1 MLRTRVLTSLLACLV
16 FVGLARAD
24 EAHGPDSERWMS
36 LPRLREVWQRE
47 GLGRRSGVAGTDA
60 YYTLTDDGKAVVALD
75 GATGRDRW
83 RQEMPRPVDADGQG
97 MWEGGLLGSL
107 LGHNARPVVLAGADL
122 LVATSIPH
130 ERSVFLASL
139 DTRTGQMR
147 WSRTVECGYFQV
159 VRSAGDWVLQCGRGR
174 LFKNNSLLVLSA
186 KDGAQRAKLTM
197 TEPFAV
203 APGGGICTTGKA
215 RVSCFRLQG
224 GRLVQRWSRSVA
236 ETASPDVQATASFVV
251 RLGERVQVF
260 RLSDGRPL
268 FERPP
273 AAWTSV
279 DPSQE
284 RMFVPGGGRIEVVRL
299 KDGASSTFPWQSGRP
314 IPRLLY
320 NERAI
325 VIVPHRW
332 RPEPLGLVDAR
343 GEFQSIERQ
352 GVEIDALVGETA
364 LARTQELTVDYKT
377 SGILRGYSLAK
388 LAPPAAALD
397 EYAQVAAVLA
407 HYPFGAVND
416 ALEAVRRLPHGM
428 DRLEQAI
435 SLEKGW
441 TQISA
446 IGVAEASRSTRYL
459 AALRR
464 LLGRLSLQ
472 PRSHTEERL
481 LLKTLAALAEMQTLQ
496 AAEDVFAFWRTS
508 ADRIRGTRL
517 RLDAQEEILR
527 AVWRYSAERDWVTC
541 PERTFPVSSTSPDAV
556 LGGEGPGEVAL
567 ADDRRRWAVLCQA
580 RHDDD
585 GDGQLR
591 VETLEHGGTVGD
603 AMRPYVVLG
612 AGPGTEVDDVV
623 AGPKGEH
630 LVVTLGACLYDVD
643 TRTGK
648 ASVLPYADGRLRAG
662 AKYHHSAVVF
672 SPDDN
677 YLTYLR
683 SWMSHT
689 SLVVRDLQSGR
700 ERTLDLG
707 MAQIGG
713 IRVDNVA
720 RDVVLEMGE
729 PLAPEAP
736 LVEWIVA
743 GSRHPLCRVYGTIDG
758 NDRLR
763 LPKPAFRARR
773 WALAGGPLRD
783 CAQDETLNP
792 YSWED
797 GFHVSPRDT
806 LVPMK
811 RSSGMNLEHIH
822 ELPSG
827 PFRWVDP
834 RRLGP

>member
-1 MLRTRVLTSLLACLV
+1 MLRSWLLTSLLACLV
-16 FVGLARAD
+16 LVGPARGY
-24 EAHGPDSERWMS
+24 ETHGLDAESWMS
-36 LPRLREVWQRE
+36 LPRLQEVWQRE
-47 GLGRRSGVAGTDA
+47 GLGRRSGVAGTDT

-75 GATGRDRW
+75 GATGRDHWRW
-83 RQEMPRPVDADGQG
+83 ELPQPVDADAQG
-97 MWEGGLLGSL
+97 MQAGGLLGSL
-107 LGHNARPVVLAGADL
+107 IGTDQLPVVLADTDL
-122 LVATSIPH
+122 LVATQISH
-130 ERSVFLASL
+130 EPSVHLASL
-139 DTRTGQMR
+139 DAQTGQLR
-147 WSRTVECGYFQV
+147 WSRTVECGHFQV
-159 VRSAGDWVLQCGRGR
+159 VRSAGDWVFQCNTGRS
-174 LFKNNSLLVLSA
+174 LENNSLLVLSA

-197 TEPFAV
+197 TEPFVV

-215 RVSCFRLQG
+215 RVGCFSVQG

-236 ETASPDVQATASFVV
+236 ETASPDVQATAGFVV

-268 FERPP
+268 FERPSI
-273 AAWTSV
+273 ARSFLDAR
-279 DPSQE
+279 QE
-284 RMFVPGGGRIEVVRL
+284 RMFVLGAGRMEVVRL
-299 KDGASSTFPWQSGRP
+299 KDGTSATFPWQSGRP

-320 NERAI
+320 NEQAI

-343 GEFQSIERQ
+343 GELKSIERQ

-388 LAPPAAALD
+388 FAPPAAALD

-407 HYPFGAVND
+407 HYPLGHVDD
-416 ALEAVRRLPHGM
+416 ALAAVRRLPHGM

-446 IGVAEASRSTRYL
+446 IHVAEASRSTRYL
-459 AALRR
+459 AVLRR

-481 LLKTLAALAEMQTLQ
+481 LLKTLAVMAGMQTLQ
-496 AAEDVFAFWRTS
+496 ASEDVFAFWRTS
-508 ADRIRGTRL
+508 ADRIQGARL
-517 RLDAQEEILR
+517 RLDAKEKILR

-541 PERTFPVSSTSPDAV
+541 PKQTFPVNSTSPDAV

-585 GDGQLR
+585 GNGQLR

-603 AMRPYVVLG
+603 VLRPYVVLG
-612 AGPGTEVDDVV
+612 SGPGTEVDDAV

-648 ASVLPYADGRLRAG
+648 TSVLPHADGRLRAG
-662 AKYHHSAVVF
+662 AKYHHPAVVF
-672 SPDDN
+672 SPDDT
-677 YLTYLR
+677 YLAYLR
-683 SWMSHT
+683 SWRSHT

-707 MAQIGG
+707 MAQVGG
-713 IRVDNVA
+713 IRVDNVS
-720 RDVVLEMGE
+720 REVVLEMGE
-729 PLAPEAP
+729 PPAPDAP

-758 NDRLR
+758 NDWLR
-763 LPKPAFRARR
+763 IPKPVFRARR

-783 CAQDETLNP
+783 GAQDETFNP
-792 YSWED
+792 YPWRD
-797 GFHVSPRDT
+797 DILVSPRDM
-806 LVPMK
+806 LVPVK
-811 RSSGMNLEHIH
+811 RSPRMDLEHLYG
-822 ELPSG
+822 LPSG
-827 PFRWVDP
+827 PFRWPDLSRP
-834 RRLGP
+834 GR